1 MLLHELHD
9 SSNEFVMNLLE
20 VSLSKITDNDII
32 KNYHPDYKND
42 PANIFYILNDVHG
55 RYNRGCYY
63 VLEDDGEY
71 VCSAGWNQYDLDSTI
86 ALALTRAYVEP
97 KYRTKYY
104 MGEFILPKIIES
116 ARDYEHLYITADS
129 YNSAIYQWFVRA
141 EAGKSPGMFSDWPDI
156 YKNFKPIG
164 QKTIYYTEQYVV
176 EYKNEYSK
184 LGQIN

>member
-9 SSNEFVMNLLE
+9 SSNEVVINLLE
-20 VSLSKITDNDII
+20 VSFSKITSIDII
-32 KNYHPDYKND
+32 KNYHPDFKNE
-42 PANIFYILNDVHG
+42 PANIFHILNDVNG
-55 RYNRGCYY
+55 RYKKGAYY
-63 VLEDDGEY
+63 VLEHEGEY

-86 ALALTRAYVEP
+86 ALALTRAYVHP
-97 KYRTKYY
+97 KHRTKYY
-104 MGEFILPKIIES
+104 MGEYILPKIIES
-116 ARDYEHLYITADS
+116 AKDYEHLYITADS

-156 YKNFKPIG
+156 YRNFKPIG

-176 EYKNEYSK
+176 EYKNEYSG

>member
-63 VLEDDGEY
+63 VLEDNGEY
-71 VCSAGWNQYDLDSTI
+71 VCSAGYNEYDLDQTI
-86 ALALTRAYVEP
+86 ALALTRAYIDP
-97 KYRTKYY
+97 KHRAKYY
-104 MGEFILPKIIES
+104 MGEYILPKIIDSTEL
-116 ARDYEHLYITADS
+116 YKHLYITADS
-129 YNSAIYQWFVRA
+129 HNSAIYQWFDRA
-141 EAGKSPGMFSDWPDI
+141 DKGKRPTMFNNWPDI
-156 YKNFKPIG
+156 YRKFKPIG
-164 QKTIYYTEQYVV
+164 KKTIYYTEQFVM
-176 EYKNEYSK
+176 EY
-184 LGQIN
+184 QR

>member
-1 MLLHELHD
+1 MH
-9 SSNEFVMNLLE
+9 
-20 VSLSKITDNDII
+20 SLII
-32 KNYHPDYKND
+32 VAAGNGSRMGSIPIPKALFPINGKP
-42 PANIFYILNDVHG
+42 NI
-55 RYNRGCYY
+55 
-63 VLEDDGEY
+63 E
-71 VCSAGWNQYDLDSTI
+71 W
-86 ALALTRAYVEP
+86 
-97 KYRTKYY
+97 
-104 MGEFILPKIIES
+104 IIES
-116 ARDYEHLYITADS
+116 ARGYKHLYITADS

>member
-63 VLEDDGEY
+63 VLEDNGEY
-71 VCSAGWNQYDLDSTI
+71 VCSAGYNEYDLDQTI
-86 ALALTRAYVEP
+86 ALALTRAYIDP
-97 KYRTKYY
+97 KYRAKYY
-104 MGEFILPKIIES
+104 MGEYILPKIIES
-116 ARDYEHLYITADS
+116 TILYKHLYITADS
-129 YNSAIYQWFVRA
+129 HNSAIYQWFDRA
-141 EAGKSPGMFSDWPDI
+141 NKGKRPTMFNNWPDI
-156 YKNFKPIG
+156 YRKFKPIG
-164 QKTIYYTEQYVV
+164 KKTIYYTEQFVM
-176 EYKNEYSK
+176 EY
-184 LGQIN
+184 QR